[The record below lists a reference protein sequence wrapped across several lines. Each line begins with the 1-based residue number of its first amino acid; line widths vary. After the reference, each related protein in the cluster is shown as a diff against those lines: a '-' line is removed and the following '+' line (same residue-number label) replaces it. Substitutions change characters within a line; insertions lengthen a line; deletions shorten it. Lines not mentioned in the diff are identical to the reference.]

1 MLAMMLHT
9 LSIHMDHQLQ
19 LRVIYN
25 GMGKNY
31 IFPYK
36 SKKNQKQLKEKE
48 QKRSPTVKYVSS

>member
-1 MLAMMLHT
+1 MLTMMLHT

-31 IFPYK
+31 IFPHN
-36 SKKNQKQLKEKE
+36 SKQSQKQPKEKE
-48 QKRSPTVKYVSS
+48 QKQSPTGK